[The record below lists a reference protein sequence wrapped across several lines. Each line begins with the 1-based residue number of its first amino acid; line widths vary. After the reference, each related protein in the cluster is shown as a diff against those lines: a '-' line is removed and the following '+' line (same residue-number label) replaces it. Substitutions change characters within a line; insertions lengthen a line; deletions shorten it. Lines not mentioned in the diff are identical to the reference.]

1 MTESPT
7 LRIFIFFLTAFLS
20 VSSGIIASSDG
31 GTIFKVTEAIVERGE
46 ISVSG
51 EHLQIGAG
59 GRSVSHYG
67 IALSVVAIPLYVAG
81 KLVSSF
87 IPEQLRTLSLKG
99 IVSLTNAIV
108 SALACLF
115 LFLTAQKLDYS
126 ARVSLQ
132 LTASLAFSTFFAVY
146 ATKSFLTQPLE
157 TLCLAGTLYCLI
169 AHSRV
174 SDRRML
180 LYAGCFSG
188 GGVLTKWAFVIN
200 LPILVAYLL
209 AIPDNTRRARNLS
222 IFLAPVGVSLALA
235 LWYNYARFGSIL
247 ETGTR
252 VSEFSTPLFVGL
264 YGLLFSSGKSL
275 FLYAPI
281 ALLGLASMKAFS
293 NSHKRETWLM
303 LGLFTGNLLLIAKIS
318 YWGGEGSWGPRYLTL
333 ILPCLVLPIGS
344 LFRTG
349 SIAVRR
355 TFLALTLVGLLV
367 QVGGVSVYYGTYYRV
382 IGEYPYRT
390 DFSDPLFMY
399 KTRYVPNYSPAAG
412 QLRMAHENWGNFLS
426 GKKPSL
432 KIDPG
437 RQRIPLSE
445 ADLEKL
451 RETLDL
457 WFAYVYYAGVPFGL
471 CLLGMTTL
479 MGAAATMGWRLHR
492 WSKGQDD

>member
-1 MTESPT
+1 MTDSPT

-31 GTIFKVTEAIVERGE
+31 CTIFKVTEAIVERGE

-51 EHLQIGAG
+51 EHLQIGVG

-81 KLVSSF
+81 KLVSSL
-87 IPEQLRTLSLKG
+87 IPEQLQTLSLKG

-115 LFLTAQKLDYS
+115 LYLTAQKLDYS

-132 LTASLAFSTFFAVY
+132 LTASLAFSTFFVVY

-209 AIPDNTRRARNLS
+209 AIPDNKRRARNLS

-235 LWYNYARFGSIL
+235 
-247 ETGTR
+247 
-252 VSEFSTPLFVGL
+252 V
-264 YGLLFSSGKSL
+264 
-275 FLYAPI
+275 
-281 ALLGLASMKAFS
+281 
-293 NSHKRETWLM
+293 
-303 LGLFTGNLLLIAKIS
+303 
-318 YWGGEGSWGPRYLTL
+318 
-333 ILPCLVLPIGS
+333 
-344 LFRTG
+344 
-349 SIAVRR
+349 
-355 TFLALTLVGLLV
+355 
-367 QVGGVSVYYGTYYRV
+367 
-382 IGEYPYRT
+382 
-390 DFSDPLFMY
+390 
-399 KTRYVPNYSPAAG
+399 
-412 QLRMAHENWGNFLS
+412 
-426 GKKPSL
+426 
-432 KIDPG
+432 
-437 RQRIPLSE
+437 
-445 ADLEKL
+445 
-451 RETLDL
+451 
-457 WFAYVYYAGVPFGL
+457 
-471 CLLGMTTL
+471 
-479 MGAAATMGWRLHR
+479 
-492 WSKGQDD
+492 